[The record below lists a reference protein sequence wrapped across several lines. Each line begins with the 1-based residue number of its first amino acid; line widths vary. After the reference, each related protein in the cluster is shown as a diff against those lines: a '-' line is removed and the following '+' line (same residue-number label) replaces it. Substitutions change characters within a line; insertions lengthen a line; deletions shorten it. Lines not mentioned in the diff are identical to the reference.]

1 MLNPLEQWFAR
12 LYFHGQKYLDF
23 RVPLQIFDDV
33 DFGNTKR
40 FPYLEKANAAVVQ
53 QTICRLVAYATQHLS
68 KLINIYYIWIS
79 GKHFLFHTLM
89 SPHLHICC
97 GGLK

>member
-1 MLNPLEQWFAR
+1 MLNPPEQWCAR
-12 LYFHGQKYLDF
+12 FYFHGQRYLDF

-40 FPYLEKANAAVVQ
+40 FPYLEKANAAIVQ

-68 KLINIYYIWIS
+68 KLINIYYIWIC
-79 GKHFLFHTLM
+79 GKHFLFHTFM